1 MKPAWWSPWTW
12 RRHGQTPWF
21 LVLWG
26 SSHLEDPARKGP
38 TGFGKLSAF
47 RGRLDPG
54 WGLDAAF
61 NGEFCKSG
69 GKHREIKVDLRCK
82 KKTKKCQGNA
92 WFHHGEIGWS
102 WVFDCSLPGF
112 GWNQHPAAVWTMTMV
127 NSKKISGLVAGK
139 AKGTMGFMVVSHPCK
154 TGERE
159 NSVTPQFMGK
169 WYQVVY
175 WDMTWYDEANT
186 QPIYGHNMGMY
197 WE

>member
-82 KKTKKCQGNA
+82 KKPRNVKEMPGFTMGRLGDLGFLTVLCRVLVGISIQLQFGQWQWWIPRKYRDWLRAKPKEPWDLW
-92 WFHHGEIGWS
+92 WFHI
-102 WVFDCSLPGF
+102 L
-112 GWNQHPAAVWTMTMV
+112 A
-127 NSKKISGLVAGK
+127 KLV
-139 AKGTMGFMVVSHPCK
+139 KG
-154 TGERE
+154 RI
-159 NSVTPQFMGK
+159 
-169 WYQVVY
+169 
-175 WDMTWYDEANT
+175 A
-186 QPIYGHNMGMY
+186 
-197 WE
+197 

>member
-82 KKTKKCQGNA
+82 KKTQEMSRKCLVSPWGD
-92 WFHHGEIGWS
+92 
-102 WVFDCSLPGF
+102 WVILGFWLFFAGFWLESASSCSLDNDNGEF
-112 GWNQHPAAVWTMTMV
+112 QEN
-127 NSKKISGLVAGK
+127 I
-139 AKGTMGFMVVSHPCK
+139 GTGCGQSQRNH
-154 TGERE
+154 G
-159 NSVTPQFMGK
+159 
-169 WYQVVY
+169 
-175 WDMTWYDEANT
+175 
-186 QPIYGHNMGMY
+186 IYGGFTSLQNWWKG
-197 WE
+197 E